1 MAVVVTVERVGLD
14 ALVASPEGEVDAL
27 SGQALRDQLIDVLDE
42 RPLVLVLNLS
52 KTSFLD
58 STGLGVLV
66 AIARRAR
73 LIDCTF
79 CLAAPSPP
87 IARVL
92 HLTSLD
98 RAWPVYPTIRA
109 AFDDQVPQPDK
120 IDS

>member
-1 MAVVVTVERVGLD
+1 MTVVVTVERVD
-14 ALVASPEGEVDAL
+14 AAVVASPDGEVDAL
-27 SGQALRDQLIDVLDE
+27 SGSVLRRELIDVLDQ
-42 RPLVLVLNLS
+42 RPQVLVLNLA

-73 LIDCTF
+73 LIGCTF
-79 CLAAPSPP
+79 CLADPSP
-87 IARVL
+87 IVARVL
-92 HLTSLD
+92 HTTSLD

-109 AFDDQVPQPDK
+109 AVDDQAPKSDR